1 MLGRASRAFGST
13 LTTLGR
19 TMGWTIR
26 GLGMSEA
33 PQGDIEDIEVC
44 ARDGRRPRDAG
55 PYRVMVGDA
64 LLRFR
69 PLVTDTAVHTGRSLR
84 ELAALSPP
92 EAHVVFAVL
101 TNGLLEEIRLE
112 ESIDLR
118 EGIEKLLAFNNDRI
132 FRFTLNGS
140 DLQWGGA
147 FITGATLLGL
157 AKVDPVAHAAWLED
171 PDGSRRRIEASQLVD
186 LSQPG
191 VEAFVI
197 EPLDSP
203 TH

>member
-1 MLGRASRAFGST
+1 
-13 LTTLGR
+13 
-19 TMGWTIR
+19 MG
-26 GLGMSEA
+26 EA
-33 PQGDIEDIEVC
+33 PHGDIEDIEVC

-69 PLVTDTAVHTGRSLR
+69 PVIAESAVHTGRSLR
-84 ELAALSPP
+84 ELAALVPP
-92 EAHVVFAVL
+92 EGHVIFAVL
-101 TNGLLEEIRLE
+101 TDGLLEEIRLE
-112 ESIDLR
+112 ERIDLR

-132 FRFTLNGS
+132 FRFTLNGN

-157 AKVDPVAHAAWLED
+157 ARVDPAAHAAWLEE
-171 PDGSRRRIEASQLVD
+171 PDGSRRRIEAAQLVD

-197 EPLDSP
+197 EPLDAATP
-203 TH
+203 

>member
-1 MLGRASRAFGST
+1 
-13 LTTLGR
+13 
-19 TMGWTIR
+19 
-26 GLGMSEA
+26 MSEA

-44 ARDGRRPRDAG
+44 IRDGRRPRDTG

-69 PLVTDTAVHTGRSLR
+69 PVITEMAVHTGRSLR
-84 ELAALSPP
+84 ELAVLSPP

-101 TNGLLEEIRLE
+101 ASGLLEEIRLE
-112 ESIDLR
+112 EAIDLR
-118 EGIEKLLAFNNDRI
+118 EGVEKLLAFNNDRI
-132 FRFTLNGS
+132 FRFTLNGN

-157 AKVDPVAHAAWLED
+157 AKVDAAANAAWLED
-171 PDGSRRRIEASQLVD
+171 PDGSRRRIELTQLVD

-197 EPLDSP
+197 EPLESA
-203 TH
+203 TA

>member
-1 MLGRASRAFGST
+1 
-13 LTTLGR
+13 
-19 TMGWTIR
+19 
-26 GLGMSEA
+26 
-33 PQGDIEDIEVC
+33 
-44 ARDGRRPRDAG
+44 
-55 PYRVMVGDA
+55 MVGDA

-92 EAHVVFAVL
+92 EAHVIFAVL

-157 AKVDPVAHAAWLED
+157 AKVDPAAQAAWLED

-191 VEAFVI
+191 VEAFVT
-197 EPLDSP
+197 EPLDGTTP
-203 TH
+203 